1 MLGSKDTTRDFTFV
15 KDTVNAFEKTLNNK
29 LSNGEILNIGNNFE
43 ISIKEIVELVEKILN
58 KKINIKLDKKRLRPK
73 KSEVNRLYAC
83 NKKAKKILKW
93 EPLFSKK
100 NGFEKALNITC
111 DWFKNESKN
120 SEINSKHYLI

>member
-1 MLGSKDTTRDFTFV
+1 MNINKD
-15 KDTVNAFEKTLNNK
+15 
-29 LSNGEILNIGNNFE
+29 
-43 ISIKEIVELVEKILN
+43 IVF
-58 KKINIKLDKKRLRPK
+58 DKNRIRPK